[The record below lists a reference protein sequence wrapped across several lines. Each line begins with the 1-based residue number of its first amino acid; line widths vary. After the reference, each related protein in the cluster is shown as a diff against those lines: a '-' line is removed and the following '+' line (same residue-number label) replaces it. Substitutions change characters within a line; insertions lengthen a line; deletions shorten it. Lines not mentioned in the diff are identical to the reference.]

1 MAIDISPSVVVDWF
15 CRIISLGFVTDDISA
30 SVTVAWSPG
39 FRSRVFFSAIWLC
52 WSEPDMLI
60 GTVPMFTMSRGVAGV
75 SCARIGVVVVFFVA
89 VYVL

>member
-30 SVTVAWSPG
+30 SVMVAWSPG

-60 GTVPMFTMSRGVAGV
+60 GTVPMLTMSRGVAGV